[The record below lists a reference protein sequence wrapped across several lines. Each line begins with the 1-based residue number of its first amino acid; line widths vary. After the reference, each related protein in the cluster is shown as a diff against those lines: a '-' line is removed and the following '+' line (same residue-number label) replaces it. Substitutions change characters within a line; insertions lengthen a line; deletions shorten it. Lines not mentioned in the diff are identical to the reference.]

1 MVKSS
6 RSLHGGAIFL
16 AFVWSK
22 SMLEIAKVRSW
33 DGNQRIGEIKASKH
47 FGLSHDAGP
56 LIEVNFDQKT
66 S

>member
-1 MVKSS
+1 
-6 RSLHGGAIFL
+6 
-16 AFVWSK
+16 
-22 SMLEIAKVRSW
+22 MLEIAKVRSW